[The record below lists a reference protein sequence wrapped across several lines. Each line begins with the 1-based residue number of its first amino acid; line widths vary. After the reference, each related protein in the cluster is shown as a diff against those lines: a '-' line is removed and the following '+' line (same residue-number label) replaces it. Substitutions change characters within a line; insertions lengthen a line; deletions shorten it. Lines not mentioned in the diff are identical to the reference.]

1 VLVAGELV
9 DSVAVDA
16 ADSVVPGCAPPLLL
30 IVTPGA
36 TSSVD
41 DVAPAVVVSVVVVLL
56 PPDADPPPVEDAGE
70 PVVSLGD
77 VATVVPDVA
86 ADPVDDVPDVE
97 PAETDDEDDSEDA
110 PVVSAAATPWPV
122 ATAVTSHAA
131 TARPP

>member
-1 VLVAGELV
+1 
-9 DSVAVDA
+9 
-16 ADSVVPGCAPPLLL
+16 
-30 IVTPGA
+30 
-36 TSSVD
+36 
-41 DVAPAVVVSVVVVLL
+41 VVVLL